1 MYRNKNNQ
9 KPYIISES
17 QGRKLKLLKKK
28 ICLPIFRIHIWI
40 LESESKILL
49 NEYFLNDFNK
59 VNHYTPL
66 VFVVWRL
73 VTVISMYK
81 FVFKNKKTI
90 D

>member
-17 QGRKLKLLKKK
+17 QGRKLKLLKKN
-28 ICLPIFRIHIWI
+28 ICLPIFRTHIWI

-81 FVFKNKKTI
+81 FIFKNKKTI